1 MKKVGLICTVALAGI
16 SLAACGNQ
24 SSKKASSSSKA
35 SSSKVVKH
43 HKKHVKNKKTSSSS
57 LAKRVQQQNVHQVQQ
72 SNVHTQSTQKNQ
84 QQQTQPSNAKDQDV
98 ENLHI
103 IYSDNANNGNGGLVS
118 VYNHGD
124 DQQTN
129 QDAEQYG
136 ESIAQNGGSGDYHYN

>member
-1 MKKVGLICTVALAGI
+1 MKNIALISVTTLACLSLVACSNTDYHKSHNKV
-16 SLAACGNQ
+16 
-24 SSKKASSSSKA
+24 A

-43 HKKHVKNKKTSSSS
+43 HKKSVNKKDKSTDAQSYNNSNS
-57 LAKRVQQQNVHQVQQ
+57 LNQNKNNTPESKNSNNQQQAVQQ
-72 SNVHTQSTQKNQ
+72 SN
-84 QQQTQPSNAKDQDV
+84 SNEQEP

-103 IYSDNANNGNGGLVS
+103 IYSDKANGGKGGLVS

-129 QDAEQYG
+129 EAANQYG